1 MELEKLAKP
10 FLKNI
15 NPYQP
20 GKPIEQLQR
29 ERGVSVAPAKLA
41 SNENPYPPH
50 PRIREA
56 LLSAIDGVNRYPES
70 GSPELTERLAA
81 SLSVTPGEIFVGNG
95 TNEIIDLLIRA
106 YVESDENCV
115 YSALSFVIYKLVS
128 MQCGVGGIEVP
139 ARDFGHDLVAMA
151 RAVNEKTKIVFVCN
165 PNNPTGTYSGLREV
179 ERFLSDIPERVLVV
193 FDQAYIEF
201 VDTPDYPDTLSLRK
215 KRPSIVSLRTFSK
228 VYSLAG
234 LRIGYAVADTRVVES
249 LHKMRQPFNVNRLA
263 QAAALAAL
271 GCRRDL
277 DEFIH
282 ETRVERERI
291 RNAMLAMGCDCP
303 SSQTNFVFA
312 VVRGFSGNICG
323 RLEDFGV
330 IVRPMS
336 QSGGPPNSFRVNTGT
351 PEENERFIAA
361 LKAVLGK

>member
-1 MELEKLAKP
+1 
-10 FLKNI
+10 
-15 NPYQP
+15 
-20 GKPIEQLQR
+20 
-29 ERGVSVAPAKLA
+29 
-41 SNENPYPPH
+41 
-50 PRIREA
+50 
-56 LLSAIDGVNRYPES
+56 
-70 GSPELTERLAA
+70 
-81 SLSVTPGEIFVGNG
+81 
-95 TNEIIDLLIRA
+95 
-106 YVESDENCV
+106 
-115 YSALSFVIYKLVS
+115 
-128 MQCGVGGIEVP
+128 
-139 ARDFGHDLVAMA
+139 
-151 RAVNEKTKIVFVCN
+151 
-165 PNNPTGTYSGLREV
+165 
-179 ERFLSDIPERVLVV
+179 
-193 FDQAYIEF
+193 
-201 VDTPDYPDTLSLRK
+201 
-215 KRPSIVSLRTFSK
+215 
-228 VYSLAG
+228 
-234 LRIGYAVADTRVVES
+234 
-249 LHKMRQPFNVNRLA
+249 MRQPFNVNRLA